1 MIADTSI
8 WIDYFLG
15 KQGEDLESFR
25 MALNEGRVVMAPA
38 VLSELLSSTE
48 MIPEAEKALL
58 EMPFAVP
65 SPDFWRDTGKLRRH
79 LAKQGMNA
87 TLADC
92 LVVQSCLEQDLPL
105 LTRDQ
110 GIKKF
115 SAKAGLRMI

>member
-1 MIADTSI
+1 VIADTSV

-15 KQGEDLESFR
+15 KQGDDLERFR
-25 MALNEGRVVMAPA
+25 LALSDGRVVMAPA
-38 VLSELLSSTE
+38 VLAELLSSTH

-58 EMPFAVP
+58 EIPFA
-65 SPDFWRDTGKLRRH
+65 SPGSDFWGDTGKLRRR

-92 LVVQSCLEQDLPL
+92 LVVQSCLEHDLPL

-115 SAKAGLRMI
+115 GPKVGLMLI